1 MKSPG
6 RGMPGH
12 SEEPRYRKTLPK
24 GVDTYG
30 LQSVSVLVRAQRLP
44 DQPWKP
50 RHGRGFGADGF
61 DGFVLRRK
69 NALSNSLDFTQTIG
83 QLRRRRRA
91 PLPALLESSTPSHAG
106 LLWEPQG
113 LVQMRVVEDI
123 PEPIYGFAM
132 RPRLIA
138 EYALDLS
145 QRKRENCVAAA
156 LQR

>member
-44 DQPWKP
+44 DRPWKP

-69 NALSNSLDFTQTIG
+69 NAL
-83 QLRRRRRA
+83 QLLGLHTNNWPTTSA
-91 PLPALLESSTPSHAG
+91 PASTVASTSRESTPSHAG

-138 EYALDLS
+138 EYAPDLS

>member
-61 DGFVLRRK
+61 DGFVLRK
-69 NALSNSLDFTQTIG
+69 
-83 QLRRRRRA
+83 RA
-91 PLPALLESSTPSHAG
+91 PTPWTSHKQLANYVGAG
-106 LLWEPQG
+106 LGWWRWRQK
-113 LVQMRVVEDI
+113 
-123 PEPIYGFAM
+123 
-132 RPRLIA
+132 IA
-138 EYALDLS
+138 
-145 QRKRENCVAAA
+145 
-156 LQR
+156 

>member
-12 SEEPRYRKTLPK
+12 FEEPRYRKTLPK

-69 NALSNSLDFTQTIG
+69 NAL
-83 QLRRRRRA
+83 QLLGLHTNNWPTTSAPASAGGDGGRRS
-91 PLPALLESSTPSHAG
+91 PELPAQRSHALSAPTRRLPDDG
-106 LLWEPQG
+106 PGPVTTHRWPARLASYLGHDLQQG
-113 LVQMRVVEDI
+113 IGSD
-123 PEPIYGFAM
+123 
-132 RPRLIA
+132 
-138 EYALDLS
+138 
-145 QRKRENCVAAA
+145 
-156 LQR
+156 